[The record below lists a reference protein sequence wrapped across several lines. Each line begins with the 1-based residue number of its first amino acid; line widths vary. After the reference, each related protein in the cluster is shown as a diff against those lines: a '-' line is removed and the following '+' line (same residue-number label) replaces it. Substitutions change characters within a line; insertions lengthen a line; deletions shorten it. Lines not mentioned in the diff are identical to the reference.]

1 MTKKVTRLYLNP
13 VFKPVNESRQ
23 RYVIM
28 KGSAG
33 SGKSVNVA
41 NCFILKLSDPQFKG
55 ANLLCVRKIDESNR
69 DSTFAELKKAI

>member
-1 MTKKVTRLYLNP
+1 MTQRTVQLYLNP
-13 VFKPVNESRQ
+13 VFKPVNESRK

-41 NCFILKLSDPQFKG
+41 NCFILL
-55 ANLLCVRKIDESNR
+55 I
-69 DSTFAELKKAI
+69 ELAIA